1 MIAKK
6 SPLILET
13 FFVVENRFK
22 FIQPEEEIED
32 VQIELF
38 NNYEIDLDFTIRPIS
53 SESDSII
60 KFNVYTKM
68 GVNQL
73 KTPKSGYCSFV
84 EGIGTFNILKETLTD
99 IDIENLTNLSSVSIM
114 INCLRG
120 VLMDTSS
127 NAPFGRYI
135 LPSIDVNDLL
145 KQKSS
150 KGKRKLKKK
159 VNDE

>member
-6 SPLILET
+6 SPLVLET

-32 VQIELF
+32 VQVELF
-38 NNYEIDLDFTIRPIS
+38 NDYEIDLDFTVRPIL
-53 SESDSII
+53 SESESMI

-73 KTPKSGYCSFV
+73 KIPKWGYSSFV
-84 EGIGTFNILKETLTD
+84 EGIGVFNITKENLTDTD
-99 IDIENLTNLSSVSIM
+99 IDNLTNLSSVSIM

-120 VLMDTSS
+120 VLMDISS

-135 LPSIDVNDLL
+135 LPSIDVNDLI

-150 KGKRKLKKK
+150 KGKRKSRKK

>member
-6 SPLILET
+6 SPLVLET

-32 VQIELF
+32 VQTELF
-38 NNYEIDLDFTIRPIS
+38 SAYEIDLDFTIRPVLN
-53 SESDSII
+53 ESDNII

-73 KTPKSGYCSFV
+73 KTPKSGYSSFV
-84 EGIGTFNILKETLTD
+84 EGIGAFSLSKENLTD
-99 IDIENLTNLSSVSIM
+99 LDVDNLTNLSSVSIM

-120 VLMDTSS
+120 VLMDISS
-127 NAPFGRYI
+127 NAPLGRFI

-145 KQKSS
+145 KQKLN
-150 KGKRKLKKK
+150 KGKRKPKKK
-159 VNDE
+159 IIEE

>member
-6 SPLILET
+6 SPLVLET

-32 VQIELF
+32 VQTELF
-38 NNYEIDLDFTIRPIS
+38 NEYEIDLDFTIRPIL
-53 SESDSII
+53 SELDSVI

-73 KTPKSGYCSFV
+73 KIPKSGYSSFV
-84 EGIGTFNILKETLTD
+84 EGIGAFSLSKENLTD
-99 IDIENLTNLSSVSIM
+99 MDVDNLTNLSSVSIM

-120 VLMDTSS
+120 VLMDISS
-127 NAPFGRYI
+127 NAPLGRFI

-150 KGKRKLKKK
+150 KGKRKPKKK
-159 VNDE
+159 IIED